1 MKPVYVE
8 KDGDL
13 RHFIFNFYDSQD
25 KETWELE
32 FERISTISASAFKNV
47 TGLEKI
53 FFDDELKFVKKEAFA
68 NCEDLNLFCCC
79 NLSNKKSREEEKS
92 IVKNISISKTDKFTI
107 EAFAFSECKN
117 ISTIVLPECKKLI
130 IEKGAFSGCSVLRSF
145 VSFAEEIDFTE
156 NPFEDC
162 PESLTFVGKK
172 NSGLERFA
180 REYGYRFIDD

>member
-47 TGLEKI
+47 TGLEKARI
-53 FFDDELKFVKKEAFA
+53 VGDTMGKYHPHGDSSIY
-68 NCEDLNLFCCC
+68 
-79 NLSNKKSREEEKS
+79 NLSESFHKVQTTREG
-92 IVKNISISKTDKFTI
+92 VKAY
-107 EAFAFSECKN
+107 AFNYPLLEILDGRGFSECKN